1 VENLATLRSIAC
13 NGRARH
19 FPVWLGS
26 DDSPH
31 FAKYQQIQL
40 ARRRKETR
48 FSIGAKLAYASSS
61 SCSEVL
67 KVGSTAGA
75 ASSVKSCSICIFKF
89 FIFPTLAAGGLH
101 HGHAQL

>member
-31 FAKYQQIQL
+31 FAQHQQVQL

-48 FSIGAKLAYASSS
+48 SSIGAKLAHAFCS
-61 SCSEVL
+61 SCSKVL
-67 KVGSTAGA
+67 IVGSTAGA
-75 ASSVKSCSICIFKF
+75 ANLFQVCGICILKF
-89 FIFPTLAAGGLH
+89 FFFPSLAAGGLH
-101 HGHAQL
+101 HGHAQF

>member
-1 VENLATLRSIAC
+1 VESLETLRPIAC
-13 NGRARH
+13 NGRPRH
-19 FPVWLGS
+19 FSVWLGS

-31 FAKYQQIQL
+31 FAQYQQIQL
-40 ARRRKETR
+40 ARRRKETGL
-48 FSIGAKLAYASSS
+48 SIGAKLAYACGS

-75 ASSVKSCSICIFKF
+75 ASSVKNCSICIYKF
-89 FIFPTLAAGGLH
+89 FLLPTLAAGGLH

>member
-31 FAKYQQIQL
+31 FAQHQQIQL

-48 FSIGAKLAYASSS
+48 GSIGAKLAHAFCS
-61 SCSEVL
+61 SCSKVL
-67 KVGSTAGA
+67 IVGSTAGA
-75 ASSVKSCSICIFKF
+75 ANLTQVAASAFLIVF
-89 FIFPTLAAGGLH
+89 FSH
-101 HGHAQL
+101 HLRQEG

>member
-13 NGRARH
+13 NGRSRH

-31 FAKYQQIQL
+31 FAEYQQIQL
-40 ARRRKETR
+40 ARRREETR
-48 FSIGAKLAYASSS
+48 SSIGTKLAYACRS
-61 SCSEVL
+61 SCSKVL
-67 KVGSTAGA
+67 KFGSTAGA
-75 ASSVKSCSICIFKF
+75 AKSHKTCSICNLIFSF
-89 FIFPTLAAGGLH
+89 HPSLAAGGLK